1 MGECTGTQRSQRN
14 NLAALRDLMKSTPLD
29 SVHVALGARMV
40 PFGGWSMPVLY
51 SGILEEARAVR
62 QHAGLFDLCHM
73 GRVFVRGRDAEAFLQ
88 LLQTNDASKIG
99 PGRIRYAMI
108 LDEEGRT
115 LDDIL
120 VYREPTGDGFLVVVN
135 AGNSERDLKVMHE
148 RARGFADLVIDDQT
162 DSLAMIAIQGPR
174 SEAISRQVTDIDLA
188 AMKYYTWAR
197 GNILGVPGA
206 MSRTGY
212 TGEDG
217 FELYVQKEL
226 AIPLWNKMLEVG
238 EAEGL
243 VAAGLGSRDILRLE
257 AGMPLY
263 GHEITESTTPLDA
276 GLDFGVKFEHE
287 FVGKAALQ
295 RQLAQGGPTQ
305 RLVGLRTESKRVPR
319 QGYDVMH
326 DGRVIGTVCSG
337 GASPTLGVNI
347 ATAYVPREL
356 AEPGTAVGFAIK
368 DKVEPATVC
377 ALPFYKRAR

>member
-1 MGECTGTQRSQRN
+1 
-14 NLAALRDLMKSTPLD
+14 MKSTPLD

-51 SGILEEARAVR
+51 SGILEEAKAVR
-62 QHAGLFDLCHM
+62 HHAGLFDLCHM

-108 LDEEGRT
+108 LDDAGKT
-115 LDDIL
+115 QDDIL
-120 VYREPTGDGFLVVVN
+120 VYREPSGDGFLVVVN
-135 AGNSERDLKVMHE
+135 AGNSARDLGIMQE
-148 RARGFADLVIDDQT
+148 RARGFGDLVIDDQT
-162 DSLAMIAIQGPR
+162 DAIAMIAIQGPR

-188 AMKYYTWAR
+188 SMKYYTWAR
-197 GNILGVPGA
+197 GKILGVPGA

-217 FELYVQKEL
+217 FELYVPRDL
-226 AIPLWNKMLEVG
+226 AVPLWNRMLEIG
-238 EAEGL
+238 ESEGL

-263 GHEITESTTPLDA
+263 GHEIDETTTPLDA
-276 GLDFGVKFEHE
+276 GLEFGVKYEHE
-287 FVGKAALQ
+287 FVGKSALQ
-295 RQLAQGGPTQ
+295 RLIASGGPTR
-305 RLVGLRTESKRVPR
+305 RLVGLRTASKRVPR
-319 QGYDVMH
+319 QGYAVVH
-326 DGRVIGTVCSG
+326 GGATVGSVCSG

-356 AEPGTAVGFAIK
+356 AEPGTELGFLVK
-368 DKVEPATVC
+368 DKAEPATVC